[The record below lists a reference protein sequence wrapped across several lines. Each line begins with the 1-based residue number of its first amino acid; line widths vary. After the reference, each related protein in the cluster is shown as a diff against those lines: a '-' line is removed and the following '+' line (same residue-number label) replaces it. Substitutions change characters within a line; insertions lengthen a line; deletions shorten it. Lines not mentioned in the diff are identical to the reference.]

1 MPSSITRRAGA
12 SPSSSMVSWHLGIVD
27 ACASCRAVLPHI
39 SHTAGGLGQGAA
51 SSSDPHAVLGEG
63 DERHVAHMSHWG
75 HDCQGTWGSWAGWHR
90 GGTPCCVQG
99 MPCRA
104 AKDPDTG
111 LGSCS
116 HVESFVPKCCKGES
130 KGSLP
135 AATPVLSRQI
145 PQGEWTHL
153 LGYAGVPACLL
164 TACGP
169 LPACTSSTG
178 GQMAISPQEAA
189 DFPQHASRNSSHSG
203 GAL

>member
-135 AATPVLSRQI
+135 AATPVLAGADPTRRVDTFAWLCRGASL
-145 PQGEWTHL
+145 PTHCL
-153 LGYAGVPACLL
+153 WPPACLHQL
-164 TACGP
+164 HRRANGHFTPGSCRFS
-169 LPACTSSTG
+169 PACQQKQLS
-178 GQMAISPQEAA
+178 
-189 DFPQHASRNSSHSG
+189 
-203 GAL
+203 